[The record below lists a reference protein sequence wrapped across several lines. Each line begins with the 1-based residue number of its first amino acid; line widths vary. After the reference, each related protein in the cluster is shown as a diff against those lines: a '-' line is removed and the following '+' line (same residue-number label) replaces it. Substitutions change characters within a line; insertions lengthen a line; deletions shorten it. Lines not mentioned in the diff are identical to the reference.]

1 MMNKFCRL
9 SLTLLLLILSFVLSL
24 HAASATT
31 RDYLTPEEVEQVK
44 LAQVIDQRI
53 DVFIKAAERRLLVLG
68 GAATSSKQTPKEQK
82 IWGDLP
88 KGTRVELI
96 MDIANILDAAI
107 NNIDDVAVRDEK
119 NRLIP
124 KALRKLGEAAT
135 RIQMQLTVI
144 REQTHD
150 NSEHRAIEEALRN
163 VAEIVGAS
171 SKLEPEVKKN

>member
-1 MMNKFCRL
+1 MMNKFSRL
-9 SLTLLLLILSFVLSL
+9 ALALLLLTLSSVLSL
-24 HAASATT
+24 HAAPATS

-44 LAQVIDQRI
+44 LAQIIDQRI
-53 DVFIKAAERRLLVLG
+53 DVFIKAAERRLLVLS
-68 GAATSSKQTPKEQK
+68 GAGASSKQTAKEQK

-124 KALRKLGEAAT
+124 KALRKLAEAAN
-135 RIQMQLTVI
+135 RIQIQLAAI
-144 REQTHD
+144 REQTQD

-163 VAEIVGAS
+163 VEEILGAS
-171 SKLEPEVKKN
+171 SKLPPEEKKK